1 MQHNVL
7 SYTSIES
14 CLDIVLQVYRM
25 IFLMMLY
32 MCVSS
37 QQNEENKRKN
47 KQAALK
53 AQMDLEEARKT
64 ASEQQNNHS
73 LREQEGE
80 KHKFNMK
87 KGNIRFSLY
96 SDNIAR

>member
-1 MQHNVL
+1 MSGYCAPSVQNEF
-7 SYTSIES
+7 S
-14 CLDIVLQVYRM
+14 
-25 IFLMMLY
+25 MLY

-64 ASEQQNNHS
+64 ASELQNNHS
-73 LREQEGE
+73 LQEQEGE
-80 KHKFNMK
+80 KHRFNMK
-87 KGNIRFSLY
+87 KKT
-96 SDNIAR
+96 

>member
-1 MQHNVL
+1 MQPNVL

-25 IFLMMLY
+25 SFLMMLY
-32 MCVSS
+32 MYVSC

-73 LREQEGE
+73 LQEQEGE

-87 KGNIRFSLY
+87 KQT
-96 SDNIAR
+96 

>member
-7 SYTSIES
+7 SYTSVEPR
-14 CLDIVLQVYRM
+14 LDIVLQMYRM
-25 IFLMMLY
+25 SFLMMLY
-32 MCVSS
+32 MCVPC

-53 AQMDLEEARKT
+53 AQMDLEEARRT

-73 LREQEGE
+73 LREQGGE
-80 KHKFNMK
+80 NHEFNMK
-87 KGNIRFSLY
+87 KANVRLSLY
-96 SDNIAR
+96 SDNTAR

>member
-1 MQHNVL
+1 MQYNVL
-7 SYTSIES
+7 SYTY
-14 CLDIVLQVYRM
+14 DIGLQVNR
-25 IFLMMLY
+25 ISFLMMLNI
-32 MCVSS
+32 CVSS

-73 LREQEGE
+73 LQEQEGE
-80 KHKFNMK
+80 KHK
-87 KGNIRFSLY
+87 L
-96 SDNIAR
+96 

>member
-7 SYTSIES
+7 SYTSIKS

-25 IFLMMLY
+25 CFLMMLY
-32 MCVSS
+32 MCVSC

-53 AQMDLEEARKT
+53 AQMDLEEARKS
-64 ASEQQNNHS
+64 ASEQQNNHAS
-73 LREQEGE
+73 REQEGE
-80 KHKFNMK
+80 KHKFNIK
-87 KGNIRFSLY
+87 KSKHKTFFIQ
-96 SDNIAR
+96 